1 MYSDI
6 CKSTR
11 DYALIRPKNLNHKPS
26 GTKRSRA
33 MKSKFLIFLLTA
45 SLLLLC
51 GCGTDPVVSSQSP
64 PVSSETSSVVT
75 SVAPVESELIERYDP
90 DKGEE
95 HYITDEGEQV
105 AANNA
110 YLSAID
116 DFVLSSGFLYN
127 YMYADRDGTTVTA
140 SALTDV
146 DLAFAIIFL
155 TPENTSSVTKDEA
168 NKLIGN
174 HFGFNM
180 GKRTLSVPGLIEY
193 DGETAEYTLIRP
205 MLSGV
210 WGAQFTELYSL
221 GNGYMRAYGTSDY
234 SDDAN
239 DELFLYEIEVLLV
252 RAGEGKYGFK
262 LKAFTL
268 RSAE

>member
-1 MYSDI
+1 
-6 CKSTR
+6 
-11 DYALIRPKNLNHKPS
+11 
-26 GTKRSRA
+26 
-33 MKSKFLIFLLTA
+33 MKSKFPIFLLTA

-51 GCGTDPVVSSQSP
+51 GCGTDPVVSSQTP

-155 TPENTSSVTKDEA
+155 TPENTSAITKDEA

-193 DGETAEYTLIRP
+193 DGETAEYPEDFSEDGDT
-205 MLSGV
+205 
-210 WGAQFTELYSL
+210 YS
-221 GNGYMRAYGTSDY
+221 AIPSIKD
-234 SDDAN
+234 
-239 DELFLYEIEVLLV
+239 F
-252 RAGEGKYGFK
+252 
-262 LKAFTL
+262 L
-268 RSAE
+268 RSSSRSKKDDDDDDEDDDDESDGYKPLFGKK